1 MGDINW
7 IRPYLKI
14 TTGQLHH
21 LFEILK
27 GDPDPK
33 SKRQLTKEAL
43 KQLELIEQ
51 KMQDAKVKQINYLK
65 PWSLIIL
72 KTAYTPIAWLWQEG
86 VLEWIYLP
94 HIQVKMV
101 SSYPFMCNKLI
112 IKGRIRSR
120 ELFGKEMHEIVIP
133 YNEEQLEYLLQTVDD
148 WGIAFAHDMEQIKY
162 HGPQRPI
169 GTYF

>member
-1 MGDINW
+1 MVFKNYW
-7 IRPYLKI
+7 
-14 TTGQLHH
+14 
-21 LFEILK
+21 EILK
-27 GDPDPK
+27 
-33 SKRQLTKEAL
+33 KEAL

-112 IKGRIRSR
+112 INGRISSR
-120 ELFGKEMHEIVIP
+120 EFFGKEMHEIVIP